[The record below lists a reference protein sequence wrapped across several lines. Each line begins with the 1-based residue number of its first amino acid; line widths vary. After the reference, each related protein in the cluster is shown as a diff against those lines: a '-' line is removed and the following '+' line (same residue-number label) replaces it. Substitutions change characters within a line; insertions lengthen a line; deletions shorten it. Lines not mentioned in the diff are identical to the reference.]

1 MNGFVQEIIADLKS
15 YLEYLREM
23 GIESI
28 PTSEERPRETFLNSS
43 LIPPM
48 PPTLEEV
55 RKELGDCR
63 RCKLHRTRH
72 TLVFGEGN
80 KKAILMIIGE
90 GPGYEED
97 VQGKPF
103 VGRAGQLLTKILQ
116 SIHLQREEV
125 YITNIIKCRPPQNR
139 NPEPEEIQNCYPFL
153 LKQIHAIQPQIICA
167 LGTFAAQTLLKTDA
181 KITTLRGRFYEFTP
195 LESPAIHPVG
205 CVLSNGVNGGD
216 DINKTSRRVEST
228 TIPLAESSLRH
239 RKGEGK
245 TPSFLSGFAGI
256 KVLPT
261 YHPAYLLR
269 NPERKREVWEDMK
282 QISKWMADHV
292 GIDSYREEASHPVGE
307 NRR

>member
-1 MNGFVQEIIADLKS
+1 MDRLVQEIIADLKT
-15 YLEYLREM
+15 YLEYLRGM
-23 GIESI
+23 GIVGL
-28 PTSEERPRETFLNSS
+28 PTSEDRPREVFLNSS
-43 LIPPM
+43 LPPI

-55 RKELGDCR
+55 RKELGDCL
-63 RCKLHRTRH
+63 RCKLHRTRR

-80 KKAILMIIGE
+80 KKAKLMIIGE

-103 VGRAGQLLTKILQ
+103 IGKAGQLLTKILQ
-116 SIHLQREEV
+116 SIHLSREEV

-139 NPEPEEIQNCYPFL
+139 NPELEEIQTCYPFL

-195 LESPAIHPVG
+195 LESPAIHG
-205 CVLSNGVNGGD
+205 R
-216 DINKTSRRVEST
+216 DINKSSRRVEST

-245 TPSFLSGFAGI
+245 ASSSLTGFAGI
-256 KVLPT
+256 KVVPT

-282 QISKWMADHV
+282 QISKWMTDHV
-292 GIDSYREEASHPVGE
+292 GIPARPAGGDSYREAASHPVGE
-307 NRR
+307 TRR